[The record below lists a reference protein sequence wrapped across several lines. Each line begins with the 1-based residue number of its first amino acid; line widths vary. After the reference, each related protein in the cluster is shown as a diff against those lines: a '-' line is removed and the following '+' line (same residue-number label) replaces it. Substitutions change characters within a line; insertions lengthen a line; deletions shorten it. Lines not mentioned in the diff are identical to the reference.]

1 MSDLKDRRSDQQAPP
16 SSRIRPGNR
25 LGRDRRLRLPD
36 LRIALFL
43 LVVGCVRVPGPASR
57 EEVHRPEVWVDAFSP
72 PGGDGTSARPLKAV
86 PRPVPEGSIV
96 HLRTGLYPGP
106 FVLGAGA
113 RFEGRGEVVLTGE
126 AGQTVVT
133 AANATLEGLSVQ
145 GGAIGL
151 EAGAGV
157 VVTAARFSGQRKQAV
172 VVRGSLTMSE
182 TVLEASVEGIDG
194 VAVDRGASLELAD
207 TKFTGGFRRAVLTEG
222 GALTLRTVSGEG
234 PKTLVHAIDATSRL
248 ENVRSVLGSGPA
260 LFFAGGRLQ
269 LGGAELIGH
278 EYSVQLARG
287 VDATLSN
294 VHARGAFEG
303 CVAASASK
311 LSVSASS
318 FTGCGRGG
326 ALALQDCR
334 TQVTGVEITSTRE
347 LGIFANRGTLGLLD
361 VRISKIA
368 ADAEGALGDAL
379 HVRDGAVVTSPG
391 GLTFTDLGG
400 SGLFA
405 SSFAEVRLATVS
417 VERARTSALFV
428 ERGAKVNIRA
438 LLVRGGSGPAVVVP
452 DEASVDLEALSVSG
466 GNEMPVYAECRAGAK
481 VVLGRL
487 ESTVQQLSSL
497 CVTMP
502 RP

>member
-1 MSDLKDRRSDQQAPP
+1 MSDLKDRRGDQRTPP
-16 SSRIRPGNR
+16 RSRIRPGNR
-25 LGRDRRLRLPD
+25 LGRDRGLRFSD
-36 LRIALFL
+36 LRVALFL
-43 LVVGCVRVPGPASR
+43 LVVGCVRVPQPVVR

-72 PGGDGTSARPLKAV
+72 PGGDGSSAHPLKAV
-86 PRPVPEGSIV
+86 PQPVPAASIV

-106 FVLGAGA
+106 FVLGDGA
-113 RFEGRGEVVLTGE
+113 RLEGLGEVVLTGE

-157 VVTAARFSGQRKQAV
+157 VVTRAHFSGQRKQAV
-172 VVRGSLTMSE
+172 VVHGSLSLSQTR
-182 TVLEASVEGIDG
+182 LEASVEGIDG
-194 VAVDRGASLELAD
+194 VVVDRGASVELSS
-207 TKFTGGFRRAVLTEG
+207 TKFTGGFRRAVLTDG
-222 GALTLRTVSGEG
+222 GTLTLRNVTGEG
-234 PKTLVHAIDATSRL
+234 PKTLVHAIDATSVL
-248 ENVRSVLGSGPA
+248 EGVRSVLGSGPA
-260 LFFAGGRLQ
+260 LFFASGTLRLA
-269 LGGAELIGH
+269 GAELSGH

-294 VHARGAFEG
+294 VQARGALEG
-303 CVAASASK
+303 CIAASASK
-311 LSVSASS
+311 LSVTASS
-318 FTGCGRGG
+318 FTGCGPGG
-326 ALALQDCR
+326 ALGLQDCQA
-334 TQVTGVEITSTRE
+334 QVTNVEITSSRE

-368 ADAEGALGDAL
+368 ADGEGALGDAL
-379 HVRDGAVVTSPG
+379 HVRDGALVSSLG
-391 GLTFTDLGG
+391 NLTFTDLGG

-405 SSFAEVRLATVS
+405 SSFAEVRLASVS

-438 LLVRGGSGPAVVVP
+438 LLVRGGAGPAVVVP
-452 DEASVDLEALSVSG
+452 DKASVDLESLSVSG
-466 GNEMPVYAECRAGAK
+466 GNEMPIYAECRAGAT

-502 RP
+502 AR